1 MKRAILIHGG
11 AGSIK
16 KKLWSTRMKGLKDAV
31 LSGFNVLS
39 STDDSLEAVVQAVSA
54 MEDSGLFNA
63 GRGSVITFGG
73 KVELDAAVAD
83 WQGRYGAVGGVP
95 NIKNPVKLAREV
107 MERTKHHLL
116 VGGDAKEFGLKL
128 GFKEYTINDLTGF
141 TRLKTYLNNL
151 KNEKTYYKKLYEANK
166 NVFHDTVGAVAVNSM
181 GDVAAAVSTGGLLFK
196 LDGRVGDS
204 PIHGAGI
211 MADPLSASVATG
223 IGEYI
228 MDSMLTYLVVKYRR
242 YMSLEA
248 ACRKALKLLTRYRG
262 NNSAGL
268 ICIDRYGYMGWM
280 HNTETM
286 GRAYI
291 YEDMNSPAVGMVG
304 DGFIRII

>member
-11 AGSIK
+11 AGSVE
-16 KKLWSTRMKGLKDAV
+16 KKLWNIRMKGLKDAV

-39 STDDSLEAVVQAVSA
+39 SSDDSLEAVIQAVSV

-63 GRGSVITFGG
+63 GRGSIITFSG

-83 WQGRYGAVGGVP
+83 WRGRHGAVGGVP

-116 VGGDAKEFGLKL
+116 VGEDAKKFGLEL
-128 GFKEYTINDLTGF
+128 GFKEYAINELTGF
-141 TRLKTYLNNL
+141 TRIKTYLNISRN
-151 KNEKTYYKKLYEANK
+151 KNAYYKKLYETNK
-166 NVFHDTVGAVAVNSM
+166 NIFHDTVGAVAVNSM
-181 GDVAAAVSTGGLLFK
+181 GEVAAAVSTGGLLFK

-204 PIHGAGI
+204 SIYGAGI
-211 MADPLSASVATG
+211 MTDPLSASVATG

-228 MDSMLTYLVVKYRR
+228 MDSMLTYLVIKYRH

-248 ACRKALKLLTRYRG
+248 ACRKALGLLTRYKG
-262 NNSAGL
+262 PDSAGL
-268 ICIDRYGYMGWM
+268 ICIDKFGNIGWL
-280 HNTETM
+280 HNTESM
-286 GRAYI
+286 GRAYM
-291 YEDMNSPAVGMVG
+291 YEDMDSPAVNMVG
-304 DGFIRII
+304 DGFIKIR